1 MAKLSERE
9 GMTSKEKFVGVT
21 DLRADLNIYVDQLIN
36 DGLDQV
42 IVMRNNQPVAV
53 MISYVD
59 WRNLQTA
66 TMQEI
71 AAYLAPALSG
81 SDSSPEPEEKS

>member
-1 MAKLSERE
+1 MKGKEL
-9 GMTSKEKFVGVT
+9 TSKEKFVGVT

-81 SDSSPEPEEKS
+81 SDSSPEPEGKS